1 MQKRRER
8 IEQWRAERNKVKEII
23 PINIAPPS
31 KKWSLED
38 DDDDDDDVG
47 GNKNDGDDDELDP
60 LDAYMQVKFGG
71 FFFFFFFFSV
81 FFFFFFF
88 SYVTVLEY
96 LLLLFPC
103 VVKLFIER
111 IQWNAK
117 LSILI
122 LVKVSRILLF
132 SNNIFQMHLL

>member
-1 MQKRRER
+1 MEMQKRRER

-71 FFFFFFFFSV
+71 FFFFFFFR
-81 FFFFFFF
+81 FFFFFFRCF
-88 SYVTVLEY
+88 
-96 LLLLFPC
+96 FF
-103 VVKLFIER
+103 FIC
-111 IQWNAK
+111 N
-117 LSILI
+117 S
-122 LVKVSRILLF
+122 VG
-132 SNNIFQMHLL
+132 IFIAPIPMCCQIVH